1 MGPTSESRVAIVTGA
16 SVRYTCNDSHSLTT
30 DRAQSGMG
38 EALTRELVNR
48 GWFVAMA
55 DIRESPA
62 LSAELGSRAAF
73 YKTNV
78 ADYASQAATF
88 SAVFRTHGRIDAL
101 CANAGIC
108 DKGSIFILNHRNKDE
123 IPAAPD
129 LTCTDVD
136 WKGVVYGTQLSI
148 HFMRKNTTPGGV
160 IVATASITAMHPH
173 PSYPEYNG
181 AKAAVLNFVRGSA
194 EVLRLKENIRINCVM
209 PGIVDTAIV
218 PRQMLAAV
226 DPASMTPV
234 SNIVKTYIRLLD
246 DETLT
251 GQGIECS
258 VDKQLPFPD
267 PPLLNGA
274 HTKRAITVW
283 EPLFKLMH
291 GEASGLEGVIPGDDF
306 VM

>member
-16 SVRYTCNDSHSLTT
+16 S
-30 DRAQSGMG
+30 SGMG

-62 LSAELGSRAAF
+62 LSAELGSKAKF

-78 ADYASQAATF
+78 ADYSSQAATF

-123 IPAAPD
+123 IPPAPD

-148 HFMRKNTTPGGV
+148 HFMRKNPTLGGV
-160 IVATASITAMHPH
+160 IVATASIAAMHPH

-234 SNIVKTYIRLLD
+234 SNIVNTYVRLLD

-267 PPLLNGA
+267 PRLLNGV

-291 GEASGLEGVIPGDDF
+291 GEASGLEGAIPGDDF

>member
-1 MGPTSESRVAIVTGA
+1 MGPTSDSRVAIVTGA
-16 SVRYTCNDSHSLTT
+16 SVRYTSNGSHSLTA
-30 DRAQSGMG
+30 DSFQSGMG

-62 LSAELGSRAAF
+62 LSAELGSKAEF

-123 IPAAPD
+123 VPPAPD
-129 LTCTDVD
+129 LSCTDVD
-136 WKGVVYGTQLSI
+136 WKGVLYGTQLSV
-148 HFMRKNTTPGGV
+148 HFMRKNPTPGGV
-160 IVATASITAMHPH
+160 IVATASIAAMHPH

-234 SNIVKTYIRLLD
+234 PNIVNTYIRLLY

-267 PPLLNGA
+267 PPLLNGV

-291 GEASGLEGVIPGDDF
+291 GEASGLEGAIPGDDF

>member
-1 MGPTSESRVAIVTGA
+1 
-16 SVRYTCNDSHSLTT
+16 
-30 DRAQSGMG
+30 MG

-62 LSAELGSRAAF
+62 LSTELGSKAKF

-88 SAVFRTHGRIDAL
+88 SAVFASHGRIDAL

-108 DKGSIFILNHRNKDE
+108 DKGSIFILIHRNKDE
-123 IPAAPD
+123 VPPAPD
-129 LTCTDVD
+129 LSCTDVD
-136 WKGVVYGTQLSI
+136 WKGVVYGTQLSV
-148 HFMRKNTTPGGV
+148 HFMRKNPTPGGV
-160 IVATASITAMHPH
+160 IVATASIAAMHPH

-194 EVLRLKENIRINCVM
+194 EMLSLKENIRINCVM

-218 PRQMLAAV
+218 PRQMIAAV

-234 SNIVKTYIRLLD
+234 SNIVNTYIRLLN

-258 VDKQLPFPD
+258 VDKQLPFPN
-267 PPLLNGA
+267 PPLLNGV
-274 HTKRAITVW
+274 HTKRATTVW

-291 GEASGLEGVIPGDDF
+291 GEASGLEGAIPGEDF